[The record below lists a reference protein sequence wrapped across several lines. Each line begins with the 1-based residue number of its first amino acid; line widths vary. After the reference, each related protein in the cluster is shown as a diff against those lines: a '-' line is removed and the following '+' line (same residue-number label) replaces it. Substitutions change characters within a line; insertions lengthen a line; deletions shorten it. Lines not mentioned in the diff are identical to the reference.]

1 MSNKNM
7 KILMENFKHYE
18 EQVMLEQK
26 LTEIEE
32 TNEFKLYAEGKL
44 NEEDFVAF
52 LTESYGEILT
62 EGVLDYLRGKGR
74 KAAAGLALGAALM
87 GAPGA
92 SAKAPARTTT
102 RTHQVQTD
110 TDQSTQGNFELK
122 IKFALEG
129 VVNDFAAGNKE
140 AFNKSLKKFTNILK
154 EAEANNLITN
164 GQAKD
169 IYSAM
174 RHPVKGKTTSAEAGK
189 TIDLILA
196 TKVREEVKFK

>member
-1 MSNKNM
+1 M

-44 NEEDFVAF
+44 NEDDFVAF

-92 SAKAPARTTT
+92 SAQAPAKTTT

-110 TDQSTQGNFELK
+110 TDQSTQGNFMIK
-122 IKFALEG
+122 IIQAIG
-129 VVNDFAAGNKE
+129 DVVNAAASGDQTAFAQANKNLRE
-140 AFNKSLKKFTNILK
+140 TLKQ
-154 EAEANNLITN
+154 AEADNLITN
-164 GQAKD
+164 SQAKD
-169 IYSAM
+169 LYNLA
-174 RHPVKGKTTSAEAGK
+174 RDTVGGKKPASELNKAV
-189 TIDLILA
+189 DLILA